1 MKETSSKIIFIH
13 EGAITPTIVR
23 MYLIDELV
31 SQGFD
36 VELWSLRF
44 LRTLWNNLADEIS
57 RDIYRKV
64 DTYADLKILLSGK
77 DTSKTIIITS
87 VADNYLNRHIYLHL
101 HKKHFLYLF
110 VDPYGSF
117 MGKNTFTIKD
127 RIKLAF
133 SSNILKKIV
142 PELKK
147 IYHNKVFKPL
157 HHIDFDK
164 HVLASVKPREIAINS
179 NDYEA
184 YLSLEND
191 QERLVAGRYILFIDI
206 FFPLHPDM
214 PYFYGI
220 QDVDSKPYLTSLNQ
234 FFSMIEKKYQMP
246 VVIALHP
253 KSLYTDVDFEGRR
266 TYKYKTHSL
275 IKDADIVLSHGSTST
290 TLAVV
295 YNKPTLFFFF
305 QNMIDVAPKV
315 IQKLIWTADSFGKE
329 ARNIDIVGV
338 DAVDITTFDD
348 KYRDFFIYNFMT
360 TKENEHKSNKDII
373 IPLLDDLFNK
383 LRNGEK
389 TSFQA

>member
-1 MKETSSKIIFIH
+1 MKGTSNKIIFIQ

-23 MYLIDELV
+23 MYIIDELV
-31 SQGFD
+31 AHGFD

-44 LRTLWNNLADEIS
+44 LRTLWNNFPDEINW
-57 RDIYRKV
+57 DIYRKV
-64 DTYADLKILLSGK
+64 NTYADFEILLSGK

-87 VADNYLNRHIYLHL
+87 VADNYLNRHIYSYL

-147 IYHNKVFKPL
+147 LYNNKVFKPL
-157 HHIDFDK
+157 HHIDIDK
-164 HVLASVKPREIAINS
+164 HVLASVEPREFAINS

-191 QERLVAGRYILFIDI
+191 QERLVAGRYILFIDV

-214 PYFYGI
+214 PYYYGI
-220 QDVDSKPYLTSLNQ
+220 RNADSKPYLTSLNH
-234 FFSMIEKKYQMP
+234 FFTMIEKKYQMP

-253 KSLYTDVDFEGRR
+253 KSLYTDADFEGRH

-275 IKDADIVLSHGSTST
+275 IKYADMVLSHGSTST

-295 YNKPTLFFFF
+295 YNKPTLFFYC
-305 QNMIDVAPKV
+305 QYMKDIAPKV
-315 IQKLIWTADSFGKE
+315 IQKLFWTAESFGKE
-329 ARNIDIVGV
+329 AKNIDAVGL
-338 DAVDITTFDD
+338 DFVDITAFD
-348 KYRDFFIYNFMT
+348 KRHRDFFIYNFMT
-360 TKENEHKSNKDII
+360 TKENEHRSNKEII
-373 IPLLDDLFNK
+373 CLLLNDLFRK
-383 LRNGEK
+383 LENGEK
-389 TSFQA
+389 TPFNS

>member
-1 MKETSSKIIFIH
+1 
-13 EGAITPTIVR
+13 

-31 SQGFD
+31 SHGFD

-64 DTYADLKILLSGK
+64 DTYPELKIMLSGK

-87 VADNYLNRHIYLHL
+87 VADNYLNRH
-101 HKKHFLYLF
+101 
-110 VDPYGSF
+110 
-117 MGKNTFTIKD
+117 
-127 RIKLAF
+127 IKLAF

-315 IQKLIWTADSFGKE
+315 IQKLIWTAESFGKE